1 MVVAKLG
8 SLMWGY
14 FNSGALTK
22 GKPVA
27 YKCTWNQSYTSRFEF
42 FHKKWENSYQVIFR
56 QYNCYCMHQ
65 KIGTLCHHFTKLI
78 WEWAEKKGIHITIA
92 HIPGA
97 KNIEAGK
104 ESR

>member
-1 MVVAKLG
+1 
-8 SLMWGY
+8 MWGY
-14 FNSGALTK
+14 FNSGSLTK

-42 FHKKWENSYQVIFR
+42 FHKRWENSYQVIFR
-56 QYNCYCMHQ
+56 QYNCFCKHQ
-65 KIGTLCHHFTKLI
+65 KIGTLCQHFTKLI
-78 WEWAEKKGIHITIA
+78 WELAEKKGIHITIA

-97 KNIEAGK
+97 KNIEPDK